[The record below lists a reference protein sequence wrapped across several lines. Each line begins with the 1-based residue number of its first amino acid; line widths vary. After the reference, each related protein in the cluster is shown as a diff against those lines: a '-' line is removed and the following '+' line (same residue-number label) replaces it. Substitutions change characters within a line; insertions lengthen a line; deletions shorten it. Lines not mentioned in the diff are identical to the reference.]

1 MKLIHPR
8 RYMRKFIPWCETT
21 AFRFRCRLHH
31 VHCEVGENTR
41 IRNCRIESKEDGTL
55 IIGSNCTLHGASFCF
70 YGNGGRIELKDRI
83 YINAYPWA
91 KTKFFVSEHAVI
103 QVGSDCLFSNTVDVA
118 TTDWHRIYDTEG
130 NVLNPDK
137 DVHIGEHVW
146 CGRKVTIC
154 KGVSI
159 PDHAVIGAC
168 SLVTKSF
175 EETNVVIAGNPAEI
189 KKRGV
194 RWHL

>member
-1 MKLIHPR
+1 MILIHPR
-8 RYMRKFIPWCETT
+8 RLVRKMIPWCETSF
-21 AFRFRCRLHH
+21 FRLK
-31 VHCEVGENTR
+31 
-41 IRNCRIESKEDGTL
+41 CRIKHVRCEIGVNTHIRHCTVQSKKDGIL
-55 IIGSNCTLHGASFCF
+55 VIGSNCTLHGAAFGF
-70 YGNGGRIELKDRI
+70 YGSGGRIELKDRV

-91 KTKFFVSEHAVI
+91 QTKFFVSDHAAI
-103 QVGSDCLFSNTVDVA
+103 RIGSDCLFSNTIDVA
-118 TTDWHRIYDTEG
+118 TTDWHRIYDSEG

-137 DVHIGEHVW
+137 DVQIGMHVW

-168 SLVTKSF
+168 SIVTKPF
-175 EETNVVIAGNPAEI
+175 EEKDVVIAGNPAEI